1 MWKRLRDSHREALR
15 RRGQAA
21 HNLNPWKYEVLME
34 FILPQMSTIETREPA
49 NSTASQDGC
58 NGHNDT
64 SDANTNDVEP
74 QTVQVSPES
83 AIPATSSSEPDRKQ
97 KTPNLVLANAKHQ
110 DNRERRREHWQT
122 ERGHHRRHMMDSNRD
137 NMASL
142 SSDALSNLFTSLCQK
157 TKLLPR
163 FLQLRVQREVFES
176 VTRAEEEA
184 MSLESLNVCYS
195 PNNETSSYGYTGAY
209 QSSPFAD
216 ASPSSPEV
224 KPQLSLDNC
233 SSPGDSTE
241 I

>member
-15 RRGQAA
+15 RRGQAT

-34 FILPQMSTIETREPA
+34 FILPQMAPIETREPA

-58 NGHNDT
+58 NGHDT
-64 SDANTNDVEP
+64 TDANTSNDVEP
-74 QTVQVSPES
+74 PIVSPES
-83 AIPATSSSEPDRKQ
+83 ATPATSLEPDKKQ
-97 KTPNLVLANAKHQ
+97 KAPILIPVNAKTYQ
-110 DNRERRREHWQT
+110 EIREKRREHWQI
-122 ERGHHRRHMMDSNRD
+122 ERGHHRRNLLDSNRD
-137 NMASL
+137 NNMVSL
-142 SSDALSNLFTSLCQK
+142 SSDALTNLFTSLCQK
-157 TKLLPR
+157 TKLLPK

-195 PNNETSSYGYTGAY
+195 PTHETSSYGFAGAY

-224 KPQLSLDNC
+224 KPQPSLDNC
-233 SSPGDSTE
+233 SSPE